1 MGDLPEEIIEPG
13 PPFSSVGV
21 DIFGPWPVIVKKTT
35 RGVRTTSKYW
45 AILFTCRVSRAK
57 HIELVEDM
65 NSESF
70 INALRGFK
78 AILGAFQDDMSQWK
92 FVKKLAD
99 EFWRK
104 WQLEYVHYLQTCRK

>member
-1 MGDLPEEIIEPG
+1 MNPDLH
-13 PPFSSVGV
+13 SVLLGRH
-21 DIFGPWPVIVKKTT
+21 I
-35 RGVRTTSKYW
+35 RTLATCKEDYQRCQDYKYW
-45 AILFTCRVSRAK
+45 AIFFTCRVSRAK

-78 AILGAFQDDMSQWK
+78 AILGAFQDDMRSQWK